1 MVTKKRAASKVSK
14 SVFSGTMHNV
24 LAESIAALS
33 SCFSASR
40 VTSIRSCIDIP
51 YYPILSNISFTYPI
65 LSNRFLDTLLCSG
78 KCQTCH
84 CRTSDGKSIFDPIQA
99 HSLSSKYACLQ
110 TILCHGTSSSYRDV
124 LLQNRGFPFIED
136 LQMDFIEDFPFLI
149 AKTYLQR
156 ISPFK
161 HDALKDSSQP
171 WS

>member
-110 TILCHGTSSSYRDV
+110 KQFFVMEHPPVIEMFFYKIEDFHLLKIYRWILLRIFHF
-124 LLQNRGFPFIED
+124 LQLKHIYRGFPHSNTM
-136 LQMDFIEDFPFLI
+136 L
-149 AKTYLQR
+149 
-156 ISPFK
+156 
-161 HDALKDSSQP
+161 
-171 WS
+171 